1 MAKKKVVI
9 MGAMGMLGSMVLD
22 TFASNGEFAV
32 TATYRDHKALRSL
45 KNKYPKVE
53 FRKLNVEKTS
63 LQGILKAIKGADWV
77 VNAIGVTKPYIHDDN
92 TNEIYRA
99 VYVNAV
105 FPHLL
110 AQAAGQTKAKV
121 IQIATDCVYSGQ
133 KGRYVETD
141 PHDGLDV
148 YGKTKS
154 LGEVFG
160 ANFYHL
166 RCSVI
171 GPELEGHRSLLDWF
185 LGQPKGAKINGFTNH
200 RWNGITSLHFAR
212 ICMGII
218 KKGANLPHIQHLVPG
233 NAVSKAD
240 MLKIIAKEYNREDIK
255 VRDMEAPSSIDRT
268 LSTGNK
274 KLNQKLWRLGGY
286 NKPPTIAE
294 MVVEL
299 KQTCGY

>member
-154 LGEVFG
+154 LGVQLSDRNWKDIVPFWIGFWGSPKEPKST
-160 ANFYHL
+160 AL
-166 RCSVI
+166 RTTAGMVLPACI
-171 GPELEGHRSLLDWF
+171 LPGFAWGSL
-185 LGQPKGAKINGFTNH
+185 
-200 RWNGITSLHFAR
+200 
-212 ICMGII
+212 
-218 KKGANLPHIQHLVPG
+218 KK
-233 NAVSKAD
+233 
-240 MLKIIAKEYNREDIK
+240 E
-255 VRDMEAPSSIDRT
+255 
-268 LSTGNK
+268 
-274 KLNQKLWRLGGY
+274 
-286 NKPPTIAE
+286 
-294 MVVEL
+294 
-299 KQTCGY
+299 QTCPTFNTLFRVTP